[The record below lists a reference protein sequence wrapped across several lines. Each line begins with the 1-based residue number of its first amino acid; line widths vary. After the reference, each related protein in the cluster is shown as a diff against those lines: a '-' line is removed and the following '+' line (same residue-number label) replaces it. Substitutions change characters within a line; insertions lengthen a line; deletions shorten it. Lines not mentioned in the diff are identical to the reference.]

1 MFSSFL
7 LFLLLET
14 LDFLKATTR
23 SSLVFSLHWTFP
35 LVARDCFAARTSGY
49 AIIQG
54 SVFPLFMLLSS
65 FLFLF
70 LFPYVFCAFL
80 SFFVVSPLLAYGFVF
95 PIILFFSSTHI
106 FRVFLILL
114 ILPVFIPC

>member
-80 SFFVVSPLLAYGFVF
+80 SFLLLVLFLRMDLYFLLF
-95 PIILFFSSTHI
+95 CFFSSTHI